1 MTTRVISLAVLMAFP
16 INGHAGYLDGNML
29 YERCSSKKGDEF
41 YYMNAS
47 ECRGYIT
54 GVADTLD
61 GFSFCIPNQ
70 VTRGQ
75 NADIVT
81 KYLSDHPEDRH
92 RDGHAITAQAL
103 SLAFPCATKK

>member
-1 MTTRVISLAVLMAFP
+1 MFMRFIISVALIAFTA
-16 INGHAGYLDGNML
+16 NGYAGYLDGNRL
-29 YERCSSKKGDEF
+29 YEACSSEKGDEF

-47 ECRGYIT
+47 ECRGYVT

-61 GFSFCIPNQ
+61 GFSFCIPDQ

-81 KYLSDHPEDRH
+81 KFLSEHPEDRH
-92 RDGHAITAQAL
+92 RDGHAITAKAL
-103 SLAFPCATKK
+103 SLA